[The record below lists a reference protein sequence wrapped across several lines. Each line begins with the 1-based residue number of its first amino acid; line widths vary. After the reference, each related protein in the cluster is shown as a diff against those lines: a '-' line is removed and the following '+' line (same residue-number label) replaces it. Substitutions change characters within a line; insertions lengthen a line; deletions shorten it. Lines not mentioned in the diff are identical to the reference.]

1 MLTCL
6 KLWKI
11 VKIFNRR
18 QIILQSTKFFVTP
31 QSLFLGYIKVFYK
44 GLISSTDAVFSLVF
58 RCMIPGEWHLPWQF
72 FRSKNQCGSG
82 ADYHAGL
89 RQGKTWNYTSSAEIP
104 TGMQFLE
111 SECLVSL
118 FCYSRFKYL

>member
-44 GLISSTDAVFSLVF
+44 GLISSTDAVFSPCVSVYDS
-58 RCMIPGEWHLPWQF
+58 RWM
-72 FRSKNQCGSG
+72 
-82 ADYHAGL
+82 
-89 RQGKTWNYTSSAEIP
+89 TS
-104 TGMQFLE
+104 TMTVL
-111 SECLVSL
+111 
-118 FCYSRFKYL
+118 